1 MPQAVI
7 VGAVR
12 TPIGKRA
19 GSLKDWRP
27 DDLAAFVLR
36 ALADRTGIEPKIV
49 EDVVLGCV
57 TQVDEQGLNIARLA
71 PLIAGFPESV
81 PGTSVNRMCA
91 SGLQAFNFAAMEVM
105 TGQNDVVIAGG
116 VEVMSRVPL
125 GSDAGALSPKL
136 LEKYEIVQQGIS
148 ADLVADKYK
157 ITREQMDE
165 FSLWSHRK
173 AIRAID
179 EGRFK
184 KEIEPVPVFDEGG
197 NKRMFD
203 TDEHPRRTTS
213 VEKLG
218 SLPPAFKPDGR
229 ITAGN
234 SSGINDGACGILVT
248 TPEKARGLKLEPRAR
263 FVSTGVAGTNPTIM
277 LDGTIPAIRK
287 ALARADLKADDID
300 IWEVNEAFASVPIAT
315 RDTIGFDDAK
325 LNVNGGAIALG
336 HPLGM
341 SGARLIT
348 TMLHEMERQDLHYG
362 LASLCIG
369 FGMGLATI
377 IERPT

>member
-1 MPQAVI
+1 
-7 VGAVR
+7 
-12 TPIGKRA
+12 
-19 GSLKDWRP
+19 
-27 DDLAAFVLR
+27 
-36 ALADRTGIEPKIV
+36 
-49 EDVVLGCV
+49 
-57 TQVDEQGLNIARLA
+57 
-71 PLIAGFPESV
+71 
-81 PGTSVNRMCA
+81 MCA

-213 VEKLG
+213 VEKLA

-248 TPEKARGLKLEPRAR
+248 TPEKARDFKLEPRAR
-263 FVSTGVAGTNPTIM
+263 FVSTGVAGPNPTR
-277 LDGTIPAIRK
+277 L
-287 ALARADLKADDID
+287 LARTRSAPRPGIAPAPVEGRRIHAWGAQKR
-300 IWEVNEAFASVPIAT
+300 FA
-315 RDTIGFDDAK
+315 
-325 LNVNGGAIALG
+325 
-336 HPLGM
+336 
-341 SGARLIT
+341 
-348 TMLHEMERQDLHYG
+348 
-362 LASLCIG
+362 C
-369 FGMGLATI
+369 
-377 IERPT
+377 RPTARPSRNSLANAQGY